1 VQIIPRRSK
10 VNFGTNPRKQG
21 LSTSIVNDIGQLF
34 RRREFPYAL
43 RRRMDNVFIERLWRS
58 LKYEDIYL
66 KDYVTVRAVEQEWR
80 PG

>member
-1 VQIIPRRSK
+1 
-10 VNFGTNPRKQG
+10 
-21 LSTSIVNDIGQLF
+21 VNDIGQLF